1 MGGDRAPGAV
11 VEGAAL
17 AARQGHG
24 PITLV
29 GDADLVA
36 TAARGLGLTLAA
48 PGEPMDRVDAVGVTH
63 ADEAITMDESPVKA
77 ARSKR
82 ASSLHVACGLVKEG
96 RACGVLSAGNS
107 GALMAVSLLVLRRLP
122 KCERPAIAVLM
133 PTRAAPVVLLDAG
146 ANVEC
151 RPAHLVQ
158 FGLMGAAY
166 AQIRLSRSTPSVGL
180 LSNGTEPG
188 KGTELLREADQM
200 LRDTSLNYA
209 GFIEGRDLPLGAYD
223 VVVTDGFTGNVVL
236 KVSEGIA
243 LALLD
248 RVREGLK
255 GNLLGA
261 LGGLLVRRALRS
273 LRSELDWV
281 RIGGAPLLGV
291 DGVVVAAHGS
301 SDAEA
306 VASGIRVTRELADLG
321 LVERLRAALSA
332 ADVPQ
337 AGTNSLPG
345 ALPDR

>member
-1 MGGDRAPGAV
+1 
-11 VEGAAL
+11 
-17 AARQGHG
+17 
-24 PITLV
+24 
-29 GDADLVA
+29 
-36 TAARGLGLTLAA
+36 
-48 PGEPMDRVDAVGVTH
+48 
-63 ADEAITMDESPVKA
+63 
-77 ARSKR
+77 
-82 ASSLHVACGLVKEG
+82 
-96 RACGVLSAGNS
+96 
-107 GALMAVSLLVLRRLP
+107 
-122 KCERPAIAVLM
+122 
-133 PTRAAPVVLLDAG
+133 
-146 ANVEC
+146 
-151 RPAHLVQ
+151 VQ